1 MAGCCA
7 SNEPVHNAGII
18 GAAPEERGDRGGSE
32 SAELPP
38 SVTCQGCVRPGQGD
52 GDGRL
57 VSRTGTQ
64 TGLASGTGVAQR
76 RGSTAGLPRCRPAGL
91 WGAFYRT
98 NLGLTRG
105 APWVTH
111 GGFYAGGIAGAVTQN
126 SLWLSGHR
134 HPGTAGRAL
143 RPSVKPG
150 FSPLVECRV
159 PAALVTRPA
168 AAPVPAVGTPDAEP
182 AHSCTGALLHALQ
195 LVSDYT
201 LFY

>member
-38 SVTCQGCVRPGQGD
+38 SVTCQGCVRPGRGD

-105 APWVTH
+105 APWGDTR
-111 GGFYAGGIAGAVTQN
+111 GILRGRDRRSRNPKQPVAEWAQTPWHSGQGA
-126 SLWLSGHR
+126 
-134 HPGTAGRAL
+134 
-143 RPSVKPG
+143 K
-150 FSPLVECRV
+150 
-159 PAALVTRPA
+159 
-168 AAPVPAVGTPDAEP
+168 AVSKAR
-182 AHSCTGALLHALQ
+182 L
-195 LVSDYT
+195 
-201 LFY
+201 